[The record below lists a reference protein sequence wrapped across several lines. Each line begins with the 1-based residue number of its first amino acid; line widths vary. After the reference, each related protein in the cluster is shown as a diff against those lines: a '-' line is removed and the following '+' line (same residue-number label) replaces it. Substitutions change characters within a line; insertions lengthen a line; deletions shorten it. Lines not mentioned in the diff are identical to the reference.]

1 MNIIEVN
8 LLSVC
13 EILMLVLD
21 LHEIREHGHD
31 EEESPF

>member
-1 MNIIEVN
+1 MSTIEVN
-8 LLSVC
+8 LPIYIEVN
-13 EILMLVLD
+13 VGLD